1 MSSKKIS
8 SEKPVIEKLPL
19 KELAEKHFA
28 AMRELRR
35 TIHKNPEL
43 SFGENKTMA
52 LVASEMRRLGY
63 AVKEGIGK
71 TGLTAEFAEQ
81 ECQTETSQREKPIKS
96 KVGIRADMDA
106 LPITEDNPHDYC
118 STNSGVMHACGH
130 DAHTAC
136 ALGAAMIL
144 ADLNKDGLLP
154 DFGKQIRFL
163 FQPAE
168 ESTNA
173 DGKSGASLM
182 MEDGALEGVEALVGL
197 HVFPNLP
204 LGMIGLKEGA
214 LLAAC
219 DTFEIKILG
228 KGGHGAYP
236 EDGIDA
242 IVLAAQAVQAIQTII
257 SRRKSALS
265 PCVLTLGGIRSTTYA
280 PNIIAEAV
288 EITGTA
294 RYFEPA
300 LHELIRSELERA
312 LAIVRALGGDYQL
325 FYKNENPPLINDALM
340 TDAVRQT
347 ATVLVGKENI
357 IEPTLQL
364 GSEDFS
370 FYCQKTKACFAVLG
384 AQIEGDTR
392 NLHTPRFDIDE
403 ACLKTGAALLAG
415 SALHFLSRDSQ

>member
-1 MSSKKIS
+1 MNESMSSQKHL
-8 SEKPVIEKLPL
+8 IEELPL
-19 KELAEKHFA
+19 RELADKHFA

-52 LVASEMRRLGY
+52 LVADEMRRLGY

-71 TGLTAEFAEQ
+71 TGLTAEFVGAS
-81 ECQTETSQREKPIKS
+81 QTSSETP

-106 LPITEDNPHDYC
+106 LPITEDNAHDYC
-118 STNSGVMHACGH
+118 STNAGVMHACGH

-144 ADLNKDGLLP
+144 ADLNDAGLLP
-154 DFGKQIRFL
+154 DYGKQIRFL

-182 MEDGALEGVEALVGL
+182 MEDGALEGIEALVGL

-242 IVLAAQAVQAIQTII
+242 IVLAAQAVQAIQTIV

-265 PCVLTLGGIRSTTYA
+265 PCVLTLGGMRSTTYA

-294 RYFEPA
+294 RYFEPN
-300 LHELIRSELERA
+300 LHELICKELERS
-312 LAIVRALGGDYQL
+312 LEIVRALGGDFQL
-325 FYKNENPPLINDALM
+325 HYKNENPPLINDALM

-347 ATVLVGKENI
+347 ASVLVGKENI
-357 IEPTLQL
+357 VEPTLQL

-392 NLHTPRFDIDE
+392 NLHTPRFDIAAD
-403 ACLKTGAALLAG
+403 CLKTGAALLAG
-415 SALHFLSRDSQ
+415 SALHYLSKDKQ